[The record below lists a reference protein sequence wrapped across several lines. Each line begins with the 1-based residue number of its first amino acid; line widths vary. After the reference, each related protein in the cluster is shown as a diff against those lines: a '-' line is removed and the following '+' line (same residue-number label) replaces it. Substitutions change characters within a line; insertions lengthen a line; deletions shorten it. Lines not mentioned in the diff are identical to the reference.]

1 MNNKRGGFKPLT
13 DGLPQSVSVPQA
25 MANIK
30 MSEEIASSR
39 RRGVSVASLRSSESP
54 IGILSG
60 DRMNK
65 PQRDLQARH
74 DSYAVGD
81 TAPSKIDLR
90 KDVPGP
96 MLLKVTQIESYDKNP
111 RIFGNEAREDI
122 RQGLKAHGFTGT
134 FAVTQRH
141 PGGPWMLSAGSNTTL
156 EVMKELWNET
166 KDERFLHVNCV
177 PQPYKGEATVLAQH
191 LGENINRGDMRF
203 WEIAKGLV
211 DLLTLIE
218 AERRREDPNVK
229 DLSAR
234 EAADEIT
241 ANHGMRI
248 TKTRIALYRFTVRVL
263 ESLGTAREALT
274 MRAVRDT
281 YQPRINGL
289 QSLAERF
296 SFDEPRF
303 LPEIVKPVLASAGTQ
318 YRPDEA
324 VDGSDGLNAEVIC
337 STMEA
342 TFAAKVGESADD
354 VARMLAILRLNQKAT
369 LSELRQPSPSMIA
382 GTSSSSAASAPTP
395 ASHQAQSPLNL
406 GPGLVRTSGG
416 HAAPSPTPAHT
427 PPPASA
433 SHASATAAGTPAPAP
448 TAHGPL
454 FAAEDAQ
461 SDPFKALQVTLE
473 ALLTTAGLQDTLRW
487 HDPMPLGFFLDLPD
501 REKHQS
507 KTVVPGSPEDQA
519 RSVKTMVW
527 WFLTT
532 LACQWMDGIAGCIDH
547 SSLFYRVYSVEQA
560 HQVNPLEGTDI
571 SSDAP
576 DFTDFVFSRV
586 VPGQVQDVVR
596 QLRVVEELS
605 ARVLEAMPE
614 RWKLIQ
620 RLIQSSKF

>member
-39 RRGVSVASLRSSESP
+39 RRGVSVASLRPSESP

-65 PQRDLQARH
+65 PQRDLQSRH
-74 DSYAVGD
+74 ESYAVGD

-122 RQGLKAHGFTGT
+122 RQGLRVHGFTGT

-141 PGGPWMLSAGSNTTL
+141 PGGAWMLSAGSNTTL
-156 EVMKELWNET
+156 EVMKELWHET

-211 DLLTLIE
+211 DLLALVE
-218 AERRREDPNVK
+218 VDRRRDDPNAK

-241 ANHGMRI
+241 ANHGMRV
-248 TKTRIALYRFTVRVL
+248 TKTRIALYRFTVWVL

-289 QSLAERF
+289 LALAERF

-303 LPEIVKPVLASAGTQ
+303 LAEIIKPVLANAGAQ

-324 VDGSDGLNAEVIC
+324 VDGSEALNAEVIC

-342 TFAAKVGESADD
+342 AFAAKVGEPAND
-354 VARMLAILRLNQKAT
+354 VARMLAILRLNPKAS

-382 GTSSSSAASAPTP
+382 GGASSSPAAPTITAP
-395 ASHQAQSPLNL
+395 LRQAQTPLNL

-416 HAAPSPTPAHT
+416 HDNPPRTDAYT
-427 PPPASA
+427 PPPATA
-433 SHASATAAGTPAPAP
+433 QHASAPVGSPAPAP

-454 FAAEDAQ
+454 FSAEDAQ

-501 REKHQS
+501 REKHKS
-507 KTVVPGSPEDQA
+507 KTVVPGSSEDQA

-532 LACQWMDGIAGCIDH
+532 LACQWMDGIADCIDR
-547 SSLFYRVYSVEQA
+547 SSSFFRVYSVEQA

-586 VPGQVQDVVR
+586 VPGQVQEVVR

-605 ARVLEAMPE
+605 AKVLEAMPE

-620 RLIQSSKF
+620 RLIQSSKY